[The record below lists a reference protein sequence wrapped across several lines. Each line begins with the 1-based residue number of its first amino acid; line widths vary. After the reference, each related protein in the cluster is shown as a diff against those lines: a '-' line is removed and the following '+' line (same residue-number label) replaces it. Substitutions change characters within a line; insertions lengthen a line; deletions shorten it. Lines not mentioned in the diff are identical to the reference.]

1 LTASLEAL
9 AWRQTL
15 IEAPER
21 FYQALDEALGDRS
34 PR

>member
-1 LTASLEAL
+1 MDGLGHSPM
-9 AWRQTL
+9 

-21 FYQALDEALGDRS
+21 FYQALDEALGDRA